1 MNIKQYIAAKWDS
14 DLSSVWEEVKYLIY
28 GLFAFLQIDIDV
40 VFILGILMM
49 IDTGLGIAKSV
60 IVSKLSFTFPK
71 LLWGLTSKAGILLI
85 PMILALV
92 AKGLGFDFKWL
103 VEIVLKILVVS
114 EAISSITN
122 ILSIKEKKHIKNED
136 FISKLL
142 HAVRQFFSDTLRKI
156 IQNINQ

>member
-1 MNIKQYIAAKWDS
+1 MSIKQYIAAKWDS
-14 DLSSVWEEVKYLIY
+14 DLSSVWEEIKYLIY

-60 IVSKLSFTFPK
+60 IVSKLKFTFAK
-71 LLWGLTSKAGILLI
+71 LLWGLVSKAGILLI

-92 AKGLGFDFKWL
+92 AKGVGFDFKWL

-114 EAISSITN
+114 EAISGITN

-156 IQNINQ
+156 IQNIK